1 MEDSEYMKKTKQTD
15 YRELEIFK
23 EFSDLSRKL
32 RESIQQMKRYYR
44 FDVGDEIRRLLR
56 EIKYKISDINSSP
69 NNCKLEKLVNLCS
82 LLDHLEIAL
91 GDCIEE
97 GSLSLKG
104 RYNINLPLSRLMN
117 VKTQAT
123 NWKNYIEDKY
133 SQ

>member
-1 MEDSEYMKKTKQTD
+1 MKKTS
-15 YRELEIFK
+15 YRELDIFK
-23 EFSDLSRKL
+23 EFSDLSREL

-44 FDVGDEIRRLLR
+44 FDIGDEIRRLLR

-69 NNCKLEKLVNLCS
+69 NNCKLEKLVSLCS

-91 GDCIEE
+91 SDCIEE

-104 RYNINLPLSRLMN
+104 RYNINLPLSRLVN

>member
-1 MEDSEYMKKTKQTD
+1 MEDSEDMKKTS
-15 YRELEIFK
+15 YRELDIFK
-23 EFSDLSRKL
+23 EFSDLSREL

-44 FDVGDEIRRLLR
+44 FDIGDEIRRLLR

-69 NNCKLEKLVNLCS
+69 NKCKLEKLVSLCS

-91 GDCIEE
+91 SDCIEE

-104 RYNINLPLSRLMN
+104 RYNINLPLSRLVN

>member
-1 MEDSEYMKKTKQTD
+1 MEDSDHMKKTKQTD
-15 YRELEIFK
+15 YRELDIFK
-23 EFSDLSRKL
+23 EFSDLSREP

-44 FDVGDEIRRLLR
+44 FGVGDEIRRLLR

-69 NNCKLEKLVNLCS
+69 NNCKLEKLVSLCS
-82 LLDHLEIAL
+82 LLNHLEIAL
-91 GDCIEE
+91 SDCIEE

-104 RYNINLPLSRLMN
+104 RYNINLPLSRLAN

-123 NWKNYIEDKY
+123 NWENYIEDKY

>member
-1 MEDSEYMKKTKQTD
+1 MEDSEDMKKTS
-15 YRELEIFK
+15 YRELDIFK
-23 EFSDLSRKL
+23 EFSDLSREL

-44 FDVGDEIRRLLR
+44 FDIGDEIRRLLR

-69 NNCKLEKLVNLCS
+69 NNCKLEKLVSLCS

-91 GDCIEE
+91 SDCIEE

-104 RYNINLPLSRLMN
+104 RYNINLPLSRLVN

>member
-1 MEDSEYMKKTKQTD
+1 
-15 YRELEIFK
+15 
-23 EFSDLSRKL
+23 
-32 RESIQQMKRYYR
+32 MKRYYR

-69 NNCKLEKLVNLCS
+69 NNCKLEKLVSLCS
-82 LLDHLEIAL
+82 LLNHLEIAL
-91 GDCIEE
+91 SDCIEE

-104 RYNINLPLSRLMN
+104 RYNINLPLSRLAN

-123 NWKNYIEDKY
+123 NWENYIEDKY

>member
-1 MEDSEYMKKTKQTD
+1 MKKTS
-15 YRELEIFK
+15 YRELDIFK
-23 EFSDLSRKL
+23 EFSDLSREL

-44 FDVGDEIRRLLR
+44 FDIGDEIRRLLR

-69 NNCKLEKLVNLCS
+69 NKCKLEKLVSLCS

-91 GDCIEE
+91 SDCIEE

-104 RYNINLPLSRLMN
+104 RYNINLPLSRLVN